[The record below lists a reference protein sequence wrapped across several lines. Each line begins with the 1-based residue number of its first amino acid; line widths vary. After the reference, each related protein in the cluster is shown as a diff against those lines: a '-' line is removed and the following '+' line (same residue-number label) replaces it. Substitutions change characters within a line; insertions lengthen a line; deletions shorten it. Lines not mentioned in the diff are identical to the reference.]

1 MTLLAALAA
10 AGAGLG
16 VWLVI
21 DGLRPRP
28 LDDLSPMAEHR
39 SRPRPGVDGRTVAL
53 AAGAA
58 AVTGLVTR
66 WPVGAAAAAAV
77 VVAGPKLFGRRAAT
91 ARATARTEAVAAWTE
106 MLRDTI
112 AGAHG
117 LEETVAISAHVAP
130 GPIRPEVEALA
141 ERLHREPLGVAL
153 RSFGTDLAHPT
164 ADLVVTALS
173 LAAEGAVGDLNELL
187 GTLAASAR
195 EEAAMRMRVEASR
208 ARLRTAVRVIAGCT
222 LGFAT
227 ALIVLNRS
235 YLDAYAGPVGQLV
248 LLVIAGLWGA
258 SLWWLDRLGQ
268 QVSPERFLATGT
280 GTRQW

>member
-21 DGLRPRP
+21 DGLRSRP
-28 LDDLSPMAEHR
+28 IDDLRPAAEHR
-39 SRPRPGVDGRTVAL
+39 SGSRQGVDGRTVAI

-58 AVTGLVTR
+58 AATGLVTR
-66 WPVGAAAAAAV
+66 WPVGAAAAAAF
-77 VVAGPKLFGRRAAT
+77 VVASPKLFGSRAAM

-117 LEETVAISAHVAP
+117 LEETVTISADVAP
-130 GPIRPEVEALA
+130 VPIRPEVEALA
-141 ERLHREPLGVAL
+141 QRLHREPLGAAL
-153 RSFGTDLAHPT
+153 RTFGADLAHPT
-164 ADLVVTALS
+164 GDLVVTALT
-173 LAAEGAVGDLNELL
+173 LAAEGAVGDLNQLL

-222 LGFAT
+222 VGFAT
-227 ALIVLNRS
+227 ALIILNRS

-258 SLWWLDRLGQ
+258 SLWWLARLGQ
-268 QVSPERFLATGT
+268 LISPERFLATGT
-280 GTRQW
+280 ESRAW